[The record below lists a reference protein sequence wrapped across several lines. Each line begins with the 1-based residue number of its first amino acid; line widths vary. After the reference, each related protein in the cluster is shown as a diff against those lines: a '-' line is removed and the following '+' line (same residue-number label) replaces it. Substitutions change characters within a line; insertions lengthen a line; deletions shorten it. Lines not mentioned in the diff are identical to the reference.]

1 MDSRRSKGRL
11 ATLLVLFDS
20 VGSGGYDC
28 PSAKRE
34 GIRAVGNLPEV
45 TDATFQAEVLGQP
58 VPVLVD
64 FGAEWCHP
72 CRKLDPLVQELAAE
86 WGARVKVVHVD
97 ADLNV
102 ETTMRFQ
109 VLGLP
114 TLIVFV
120 GGQPV
125 ARLQGFQP
133 KRRIAETVQ
142 PHLGG

>member
-1 MDSRRSKGRL
+1 MGKL
-11 ATLLVLFDS
+11 A
-20 VGSGGYDC
+20 
-28 PSAKRE
+28 
-34 GIRAVGNLPEV
+34 EV
-45 TDATFQAEVLGQP
+45 TDATFQAEVIGLPG
-58 VPVLVD
+58 PVLVD

-72 CRKLDPLVQELAAE
+72 CRKLDPLIEGLAAE

-102 ETTMRFQ
+102 DSTMRFQ
-109 VLGLP
+109 VMGLP

-133 KRRIAETVQ
+133 KQRIVETLE
-142 PHLGG
+142 PYLGGRTPPSKLR

>member
-1 MDSRRSKGRL
+1 MADIRELMDN
-11 ATLLVLFDS
+11 A
-20 VGSGGYDC
+20 
-28 PSAKRE
+28 
-34 GIRAVGNLPEV
+34 
-45 TDATFQAEVLGQP
+45 FQVEVLEAD
-58 VPVLVD
+58 VPVVVD

>member
-1 MDSRRSKGRL
+1 VGRL
-11 ATLLVLFDS
+11 A
-20 VGSGGYDC
+20 
-28 PSAKRE
+28 
-34 GIRAVGNLPEV
+34 EV
-45 TDATFQAEVLGQP
+45 TDATFQAEVIGLPG
-58 VPVLVD
+58 PVLVD

-72 CRKLDPLVQELAAE
+72 CRKLDPLIEELAAE

-102 ETTMRFQ
+102 DSTMRFQ
-109 VLGLP
+109 VMGLP

-133 KRRIAETVQ
+133 KKRIGETLE
-142 PHLGG
+142 PYLAG